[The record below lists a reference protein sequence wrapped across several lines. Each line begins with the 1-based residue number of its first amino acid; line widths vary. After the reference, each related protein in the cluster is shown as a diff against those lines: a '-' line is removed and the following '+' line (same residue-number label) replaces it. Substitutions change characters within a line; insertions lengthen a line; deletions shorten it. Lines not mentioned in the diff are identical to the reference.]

1 MTISKDD
8 TIILDGGGDKS
19 DIESRC
25 DQIRDAMDNASSDYD
40 RCVSADNGYNSSS
53 ICCTAAPCLL
63 QRSTVKLAKSRCDHH
78 CACTVLVCMEDRL
91 YIVPG
96 LLFCTATA
104 VLHSSVCYLQPL
116 NSI

>member
-40 RCVSADNGYNSSS
+40 RCVFLLTMGT
-53 ICCTAAPCLL
+53 IPAAFVARL
-63 QRSTVKLAKSRCDHH
+63 HH
-78 CACTVLVCMEDRL
+78 VFCSVLVLQSRAGYSCSARPHSFHL
-91 YIVPG
+91 VV
-96 LLFCTATA
+96 LLDP
-104 VLHSSVCYLQPL
+104 VK
-116 NSI
+116 SIEAKDCQVGQVAL